1 MARLSLLF
9 VVLALAA
16 HAAFGAPPCPYSTT
30 VTNFA
35 SHGKLGGNGLFKA
48 FHGHSITKTTLAS
61 TPSNP
66 ASSTSSNPALSTP
79 SNPASSNNPSTSSN
93 SAGGSGSVSSSDQ
106 QAYLDAHNTFRS
118 QHGANPLTWS
128 SELASTA
135 QAWAN
140 QCIWGHSGTPGV
152 GGTYL
157 FSEIVFY
164 LRPVCGEYRRRYP
177 LVDCGRHPNVDG

>member
-1 MARLSLLF
+1 MARLSSLF

-35 SHGKLGGNGLFKA
+35 SRGKLGGNGLFKA

-66 ASSTSSNPALSTP
+66 ASSTSSNPASSTP

-93 SAGGSGSVSSSDQ
+93 SAGGSGSVSSTDQ
-106 QAYLDAHNTFRS
+106 QAYLDDHNTFR
-118 QHGANPLTWS
+118 QPHGANNLTWS
-128 SELASTA
+128 NELSSTA

-140 QCIWGHSGTPGV
+140 KCVFQHSGA
-152 GGTYL
+152 GGTYP
-157 FSEIVFY
+157 FSEIVFSI
-164 LRPVCGEYRRRYP
+164 
-177 LVDCGRHPNVDG
+177 

>member
-9 VVLALAA
+9 AVLALAA

-66 ASSTSSNPALSTP
+66 ASSTSSNPASSTP
-79 SNPASSNNPSTSSN
+79 SNPSSSNNPSTSSN

-106 QAYLDAHNTFRS
+106 QAYLDDHNTFR
-118 QHGANPLTWS
+118 QPHGANNLIWS
-128 SELASTA
+128 NELSSTA

-140 QCIWGHSGTPGV
+140 KCVFQHSGA
-152 GGTYL
+152 GGTYP
-157 FSEIVFY
+157 FSEIVFSI
-164 LRPVCGEYRRRYP
+164 
-177 LVDCGRHPNVDG
+177 